1 MRLVLVR
8 LLHVDGCGGCGGA
21 AMGAGVGG
29 GVALDDGHG
38 TAQAVKPLLLV
49 KDVVDLK
56 CVRLTLHRVLETHTE
71 DVLGCKRTEN
81 SVKMNKF
88 ISVFNKFI
96 SRFLSAPKTALI
108 RKRRQS
114 SPLSELLKAPL
125 NEPPMR
131 TSPSCRSSST
141 RSCTGMG

>member
-1 MRLVLVR
+1 MALRLVLVR

-88 ISVFNKFI
+88 ISVEQA
-96 SRFLSAPKTALI
+96 SAPKTALI

>member
-1 MRLVLVR
+1 MALRLVLVR

-56 CVRLTLHRVLETHTE
+56 CVRLTLHRVLETHTK

-88 ISVFNKFI
+88 ISVEQ
-96 SRFLSAPKTALI
+96 AGTPKTALI
-108 RKRRQS
+108 RERRQS

-141 RSCTGMG
+141 RS

>member
-1 MRLVLVR
+1 
-8 LLHVDGCGGCGGA
+8 
-21 AMGAGVGG
+21 MGAGVGG

-56 CVRLTLHRVLETHTE
+56 CVRLTLHRVLETHTK

-88 ISVFNKFI
+88 ISVEQ
-96 SRFLSAPKTALI
+96 AGTPKTALI
-108 RKRRQS
+108 RERRQS

>member
-88 ISVFNKFI
+88 ISVEQ
-96 SRFLSAPKTALI
+96 AGTPKTALI
-108 RKRRQS
+108 RERRQS

-141 RSCTGMG
+141 RS

>member
-1 MRLVLVR
+1 MALRLVLVR

-88 ISVFNKFI
+88 ISVEQAG
-96 SRFLSAPKTALI
+96 APKTALI